1 MEFITGK
8 HIPRRTFLRTA
19 GVATVGLP
27 FLDAMAPA
35 GRLWAKTAAEID
47 RTRLI
52 CIENSNGVRRKQP
65 VGRHAEP
72 LGPRRCGSPLRL
84 EPERR
89 TGSPRAVP
97 GLPDDHQ
104 QHRRAHGGAVP
115 GV

>member
-35 GRLWAKTAAEID
+35 GRPWAKTAAEID

-52 CIENSNGVRRKQP
+52 CIENPHGAAGSNVWGATQN
-65 VGRHAEP
+65 
-72 LGPRRCGSPLRL
+72 LWSPRRCGSPLRL
-84 EPERR
+84 EPELLE
-89 TGSPRAVP
+89 SPRAVP
-97 GLPDDHQ
+97 RLPDHHQ
-104 QHRRAHGGAVP
+104 QHRRAHGGAARAV
-115 GV
+115 